1 MSAWTAENVTGAWER
16 WRAKAEPHVPER
28 AMDDAMRRVMDYTAD
43 LLAARGGTQG
53 AEVARL
59 QARCERTKTYQQA
72 ARERDAAQVKASEE
86 QQRADTLHRAWQRA
100 ETENASLRAELE
112 ALQEDRR
119 HTTADALRAKVRAL
133 QAELAHLK
141 ANPPASSERSGQLA
155 EDEIRV
161 RGALCG
167 CSEATCAEPE
177 DHAALSRL
185 AARAQ
190 QGQAATKALEAIRER
205 LAKAPKHFPS
215 AACDAALWVVDGDDA
230 KGPAP

>member
-1 MSAWTAENVTGAWER
+1 LWAVGGCRLSEALAVADKAAE
-16 WRAKAEPHVPER
+16 
-28 AMDDAMRRVMDYTAD
+28 
-43 LLAARGGTQG
+43 LLAARDGTMTAEELVDRAPSLAVALDPHVAAQG
-53 AEVARL
+53 AEVALL
-59 QARCERTKTYQQA
+59 QARA
-72 ARERDAAQVKASEE
+72 AELEA
-86 QQRADTLHRAWQRA
+86 
-100 ETENASLRAELE
+100 ENASLRAELE
-112 ALQEDRR
+112 ALTEDRR
-119 HTTADALRAKVRAL
+119 HTTADALRAKVRSL
-133 QAELAHLK
+133 QNDLARLT
-141 ANPPASSERSGQLA
+141 ANPPTSLERAGQLA

-215 AACDAALWVVDGDDA
+215 AACDAAIWVVDGDDA